1 MAPLVTR
8 PRVRMAPLVTRQQA
22 RIRMQPRIVSSN
34 SLGGG
39 GGRSGGHGN
48 GRRLLLGLGMT
59 AVSGLLFPSHAFA
72 RRLVDHS
79 NFHIDNEFYSEGAHR
94 FVDDNHIT
102 LEQAG
107 CDDVKSQQGKIKCM
121 KKARL
126 EQLRVQ
132 AERIGSVGAGLGLR
146 GGR

>member
-1 MAPLVTR
+1 MAPGVR
-8 PRVRMAPLVTRQQA
+8 PRMQP
-22 RIRMQPRIVSSN
+22 RMQPRIVSSHR
-34 SLGGG
+34 LGGG

-59 AVSGLLFPSHAFA
+59 AVSGVVFPSHAFA

-107 CDDVKSQQGKIKCM
+107 CDDVKSQQGKVKCM